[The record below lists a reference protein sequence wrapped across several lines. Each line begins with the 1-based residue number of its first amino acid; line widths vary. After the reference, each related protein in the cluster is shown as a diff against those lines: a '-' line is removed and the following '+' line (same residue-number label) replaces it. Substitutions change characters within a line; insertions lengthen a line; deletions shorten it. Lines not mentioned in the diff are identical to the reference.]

1 MGCVP
6 TRVRGYR
13 KKLARVASLQASGQ
27 LDTTNAANDESEFDE
42 ALAAFGFQSESEDES
57 PVETVYLWPCNVR
70 TWRIWNSI
78 QTQWRSSGMGGRDGL
93 DYASVI
99 AYLHDVVRIKQRDF
113 AETFAG
119 LQAME
124 YAALCEYAKKRD
136 KE

>member
-1 MGCVP
+1 
-6 TRVRGYR
+6 
-13 KKLARVASLQASGQ
+13 
-27 LDTTNAANDESEFDE
+27 
-42 ALAAFGFQSESEDES
+42 
-57 PVETVYLWPCNVR
+57 
-70 TWRIWNSI
+70 
-78 QTQWRSSGMGGRDGL
+78 MGGRDGL